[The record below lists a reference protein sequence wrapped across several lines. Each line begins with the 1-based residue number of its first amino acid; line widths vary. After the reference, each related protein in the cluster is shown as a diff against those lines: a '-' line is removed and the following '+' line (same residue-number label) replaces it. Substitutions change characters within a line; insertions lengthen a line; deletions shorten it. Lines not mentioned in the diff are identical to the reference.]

1 MKKWTNILLAS
12 TLLISAGAT
21 LAEENEWEGLQLAP
35 GVTLGI
41 LAEVEA
47 TYEKIGDEETT
58 DANVATF
65 EAALEAQPI
74 EGVRCIAA
82 LFWEEGDADSL
93 DVDAAYIE
101 LGGVEACPLTVSA
114 GRMYLPFGAFNSLLV
129 SGPLTLELG
138 ETRETAVALSGE
150 WNGLTAWVGAFA
162 GERDD
167 AENIENAA
175 AALSWSPLEGLTL
188 GISALTD
195 LGEAAGY
202 LDDLNDHLAN
212 EGATDKAVGVSA
224 FLHLEYGPWALAAEY
239 LGAAE
244 DLKWTAPEGETTAAR
259 PQAWHVDLAY
269 ALNETWTAALRY
281 EGSKEFKPGEMPE
294 HQGGAALFCQLNAF
308 ATLGAEYLYGTFDT
322 DDDSADDRHLAT
334 LQLSLT
340 F

>member
-74 EGVRCIAA
+74 EGVRGIAA

-114 GRMYLPFGAFNSLLV
+114 DASPVHLASPKC
-129 SGPLTLELG
+129 
-138 ETRETAVALSGE
+138 
-150 WNGLTAWVGAFA
+150 FA
-162 GERDD
+162 GRPD
-167 AENIENAA
+167 ACCDA
-175 AALSWSPLEGLTL
+175 PT
-188 GISALTD
+188 
-195 LGEAAGY
+195 
-202 LDDLNDHLAN
+202 
-212 EGATDKAVGVSA
+212 VSR
-224 FLHLEYGPWALAAEY
+224 FFPRIGPA
-239 LGAAE
+239 
-244 DLKWTAPEGETTAAR
+244 
-259 PQAWHVDLAY
+259 
-269 ALNETWTAALRY
+269 
-281 EGSKEFKPGEMPE
+281 
-294 HQGGAALFCQLNAF
+294 
-308 ATLGAEYLYGTFDT
+308 
-322 DDDSADDRHLAT
+322 
-334 LQLSLT
+334 
-340 F
+340 

>member
-74 EGVRCIAA
+74 EGVRGIAA

-129 SGPLTLELG
+129 SDPLTLELG

-167 AENIENAA
+167 A
-175 AALSWSPLEGLTL
+175 
-188 GISALTD
+188 
-195 LGEAAGY
+195 
-202 LDDLNDHLAN
+202 
-212 EGATDKAVGVSA
+212 
-224 FLHLEYGPWALAAEY
+224 
-239 LGAAE
+239 
-244 DLKWTAPEGETTAAR
+244 
-259 PQAWHVDLAY
+259 
-269 ALNETWTAALRY
+269 
-281 EGSKEFKPGEMPE
+281 
-294 HQGGAALFCQLNAF
+294 
-308 ATLGAEYLYGTFDT
+308 
-322 DDDSADDRHLAT
+322 
-334 LQLSLT
+334 
-340 F
+340 